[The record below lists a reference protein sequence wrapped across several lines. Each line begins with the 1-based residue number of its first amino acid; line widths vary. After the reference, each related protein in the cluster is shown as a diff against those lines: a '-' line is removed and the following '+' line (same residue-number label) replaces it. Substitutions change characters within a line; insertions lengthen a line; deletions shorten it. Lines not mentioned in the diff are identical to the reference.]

1 MINKI
6 YEIFQHIGLSN
17 EQTEKMSS
25 IFKHTLE
32 LKKGEFFYT
41 NAQICHKIGFMEQ
54 GMLRYYYDTDKSEV
68 TRWVALEGDFVTSL
82 GSFISQKQVK
92 ENIQAIQNTKIIYTI
107 REDWNKIYQEEQFVR
122 EFWTSA
128 MEENYIG
135 IENRLFNMIAL
146 SAEERYEWILKNY
159 PKFNLYIPDKYLAS
173 MLGITPRHL
182 SRIRGKRK

>member
-1 MINKI
+1 MTKLTDAFINTGMSGI
-6 YEIFQHIGLSN
+6 QS
-17 EQTEKMSS
+17 EKLSS

-41 NAQICHKIGFMEQ
+41 NAQICQKIGFMEE
-54 GMLRYYYDTDKSEV
+54 GMLRYYYDTEKSDI

-92 ENIQAIQNTKIIYTI
+92 ENIQAIQNTKIIYTL

-135 IENRLFNMIAL
+135 MENRLFNMIAL